1 MGFLIRY
8 VLVFRLILNCNSSNL
23 YLAFIAKNLG
33 IMYCHESVKGV
44 KITNEIA
51 ALEEIDLYMYNYKNQ
66 GLYPKHGV
74 DVF

>member
-1 MGFLIRY
+1 
-8 VLVFRLILNCNSSNL
+8 
-23 YLAFIAKNLG
+23 
-33 IMYCHESVKGV
+33 MYCHESVKGV